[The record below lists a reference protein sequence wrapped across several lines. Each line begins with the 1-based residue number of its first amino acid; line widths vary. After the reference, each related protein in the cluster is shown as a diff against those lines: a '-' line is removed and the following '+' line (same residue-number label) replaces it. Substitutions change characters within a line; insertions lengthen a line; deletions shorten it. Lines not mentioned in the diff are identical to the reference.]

1 MVLVAKIIFMN
12 ERKQLILN
20 TIIKEYI
27 NTGMPISSGFLVE
40 KYKLDVSPATVR
52 NDMVYLENE
61 GYIMQPHTS
70 AGRIPTEEAYKLYL
84 KKVRDKKL
92 NQKDSN
98 VIKENLGEK
107 NEHNFKQVAKEISKI
122 SGQTVFWAFHK
133 NSLYYTGV
141 SNLLNQPEFKQADV
155 IYDVSLIIDHMDET
169 IEKIFEGLP
178 LNENIVLLGSE
189 NPFGDMCGTVMFKYK
204 FEDNLGM
211 FGIMGPVRM
220 DYQYCLAIADF
231 IKKELNN

>member
-1 MVLVAKIIFMN
+1 MN
-12 ERKQLILN
+12 DRKQLILN

-70 AGRIPTEEAYKLYL
+70 AGRIPTEEAYRLYL
-84 KKVRDKKL
+84 KKIRDKKIS
-92 NQKDSN
+92 QKDSN
-98 VIKENLGEK
+98 LIKDNLGEK
-107 NEHNFKQVAKEISKI
+107 NEYNFKQVAKEISKI
-122 SGQTVFWAFHK
+122 LGQTVFWAFHK
-133 NSLYYTGV
+133 NNLYYTGI

-155 IYDVSLIIDHMDET
+155 VYDISLIIDHMDET

-178 LNENIVLLGSE
+178 LNENVVLLGSE

-204 FEDNLGM
+204 SGDNLGM

-231 IKKELNN
+231 IKEELNN

>member
-1 MVLVAKIIFMN
+1 MN

-27 NTGMPISSGFLVE
+27 STGIPVSSGVLVD
-40 KYKLDVSPATVR
+40 KYSLEVSPATVR

-61 GYIMQPHTS
+61 GHIVQPHTS
-70 AGRIPTEEAYKLYL
+70 AGRIPTEDAYRFYL
-84 KKVRDKKL
+84 ENISDKKL
-92 NQKDSN
+92 AQKDFS
-98 VIKENLGEK
+98 VIKDILSNGDEK
-107 NEHNFKQVAKEISKI
+107 DFKQVAKEIAKL

-141 SNLLNQPEFKQADV
+141 SNLLNQPEFRQADV
-155 IYDVSLIIDHMDET
+155 IYDISLIIDHMDET
-169 IEKIFEGLP
+169 IEKVFEGLP
-178 LNENIVLLGSE
+178 LNENVILLGSE

-204 FEDNLGM
+204 HKNNMGL

-220 DYQYCLAIADF
+220 DYQYCLSIANF
-231 IKKELNN
+231 IKEELNSK

>member
-1 MVLVAKIIFMN
+1 MN

-27 NTGMPISSGFLVE
+27 STGVPVSSGVLVE
-40 KYKLDVSPATVR
+40 KYNLEVSPATVR

-61 GYIMQPHTS
+61 GHIVQPHTS
-70 AGRIPTEEAYKLYL
+70 AGRIPTEIAYRFYL
-84 KKVRDKKL
+84 DNISDKKL
-92 NQKDSN
+92 NQKDLN
-98 VIKENLGEK
+98 IIKDNLDNGDEQG
-107 NEHNFKQVAKEISKI
+107 FKQVAKDIARI

-155 IYDVSLIIDHMDET
+155 IYDISLIIDHMDET

-178 LNENIVLLGSE
+178 LNENVILLGTE
-189 NPFGDMCGTVMFKYK
+189 NPFGDMCGTIMFKYK
-204 FEDNLGM
+204 YKNNMGL

-220 DYQYCLAIADF
+220 DYQYCLSVANF
-231 IKKELNN
+231 IKEELKE

>member
-1 MVLVAKIIFMN
+1 MN

-27 NTGMPISSGFLVE
+27 STGVPVSSGVLVD
-40 KYKLDVSPATVR
+40 KYSLDVSPATVR

-61 GYIMQPHTS
+61 GHIVQPHTS
-70 AGRIPTEEAYKLYL
+70 AGRIPTEIAYRFYL
-84 KKVRDKKL
+84 DNISDKKL
-92 NQKDSN
+92 SQKDLN
-98 VIKENLGEK
+98 LIKENLDNNDEQG
-107 NEHNFKQVAKEISKI
+107 FKQVAKEVSRL

-155 IYDVSLIIDHMDET
+155 LYDISLIIDHMDET

-178 LNENIVLLGSE
+178 LNENVVLLGAE

-204 FEDNLGM
+204 YKNNLGL

-220 DYQYCLAIADF
+220 DYQYCLSVANF
-231 IKKELNN
+231 IKEELNK

>member
-1 MVLVAKIIFMN
+1 MN
-12 ERKQLILN
+12 ERKQLILS

-27 NTGMPISSGFLVE
+27 NTGMPVSSGVLVE
-40 KYKLDVSPATVR
+40 KYSLDVSPATVR

-61 GYIMQPHTS
+61 GYIIQPHTS
-70 AGRIPTEEAYKLYL
+70 AGRIPTELAYKFYL
-84 KKVRDKKL
+84 ENTPDKKL
-92 NQKDSN
+92 SQKDLN
-98 VIKENLGEK
+98 IIKDSLADNDEQS
-107 NEHNFKQVAKEISKI
+107 FKQAAKEIARL

-155 IYDVSLIIDHMDET
+155 VYDISLIIDHMDET
-169 IEKIFEGLP
+169 IEKVFEGMK
-178 LNENIVLLGSE
+178 LNENVVLLGSE

-204 FEDNLGM
+204 LKDSVGL

-220 DYQYCLAIADF
+220 DYQYCLSIANF
-231 IKKELNN
+231 IKEELK